1 MSKLQSIRNSQGF
14 TLIEL
19 LIVVVIIGILAA
31 IAIPQFASTKEK
43 AFDSSAK
50 SDIRNMQT
58 AQEGYFADNQ
68 EYAAV
73 SIAAA
78 TQGGTGD
85 LGDGTI
91 FKASPQVAVTVGT
104 ATNGYTITA
113 KHSGSE
119 SSWCVDT
126 TAPATSSIHDCTP

>member
-1 MSKLQSIRNSQGF
+1 MQTLNRVRNSQGF

-43 AFDSSAK
+43 AFDSAAK

-73 SIAAA
+73 SVSAE
-78 TQGGTGD
+78 TNGGTAD

-91 FKASPQVAVTVGT
+91 FKASPQVAVTVAT

-113 KHSGSE
+113 LHSGS
-119 SSWCVDT
+119 STSWCVDT
-126 TAPATSSIHDCTP
+126 TTPDDSSIHAC